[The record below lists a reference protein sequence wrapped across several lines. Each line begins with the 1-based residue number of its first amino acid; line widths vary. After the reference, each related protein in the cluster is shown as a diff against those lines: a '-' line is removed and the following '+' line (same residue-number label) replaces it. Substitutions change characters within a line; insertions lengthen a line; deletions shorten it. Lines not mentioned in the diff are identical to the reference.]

1 MMRAAFTF
9 FSLLAFGAITAA
21 GLAALIPWATGRV
34 GSGLGGNGL
43 AGQSGLQL
51 ESLLLGLALGLF
63 LGIIGRYHWA
73 DIPRRIVTWFL
84 IRERQFFY
92 YSLIASCIVVLLFY

>member
-34 GSGLGGNGL
+34 GSGLS
-43 AGQSGLQL
+43 GQNGLQL

-92 YSLIASCIVVLLFY
+92 YSLIASCVVVLLFY